1 MPFSMKLG
9 RKLSLTVLSLLLC
22 FAVLELGARAWLHW
36 FASEQAFLDCASIAQ
51 LRARLGEFERFRA
64 HRHLGFALAPDY
76 RKGDNRHN
84 ALGFRGEEIA
94 IEKAAGAVR
103 IACCGDSTTYGE
115 GVDDYKLSTPY
126 LLEQALRADGHQV
139 EVINAGCPG
148 WTTLETLINF
158 ETRLLEL
165 QPDYLV
171 VCHGMNDALTRIV
184 WPHSAYRA
192 DYSGWLRRDEQVRE
206 ASLLETSTLA
216 RILLVESGRIQPH
229 GSIMRIIG
237 DAAETCHTFTFQDQ
251 RRRDA
256 YPAGVFLEVP
266 IERMLEQNPPVFFE
280 RNLRSLMALAAAN
293 DTRVVLAT
301 FAFSRDLQFR
311 SRPYQGHPALQAA
324 LEATNAIVRRL
335 GQETQTEV
343 VDFERELVAAELF
356 TDGMH
361 FTEAGNRA
369 RAERLRQVFKA
380 RL

>member
-94 IEKAAGAVR
+94 IEKAAGTVR

-115 GVDDYKLSTPY
+115 GVDDYKASTPY

-184 WPHSAYRA
+184 WPHSAHRA
-192 DYSGWLRRDEQVRE
+192 DYSGWLRRDDHVRE

-301 FAFSRDLQFR
+301 FAFSRDVQFR

>member
-1 MPFSMKLG
+1 MPFLQKLA
-9 RKLSLTVLSLLLC
+9 RKLSLTALVLFLTL
-22 FAVLELGARAWLHW
+22 AVCELGARAWLHW
-36 FASEQAFLDCASIAQ
+36 FAGEQDFLDCASIAQ

-94 IEKAAGAVR
+94 IGKPAGTVR
-103 IACCGDSTTYGE
+103 IACCGGSTTYGE
-115 GVDDYKLSTPY
+115 GVVHDYRLSMPY

-165 QPDYLV
+165 QPDWIV
-171 VCHGMNDALTRIV
+171 VYEGINDALTRIV
-184 WPHSAYRA
+184 WPHSAYRG
-192 DYSGWLRRDEQVRE
+192 DLSGWLRRDEHVAE

-237 DAAETCHTFTFQDQ
+237 DAPATCHTFTFQAQ
-251 RRRDA
+251 RRKLA
-256 YPAGVFLEVP
+256 YPDGVFLEVP
-266 IERMLEQNPPVFFE
+266 IERMMEANQPVFFE
-280 RNLRSLMALAAAN
+280 RNLRSLMALAAVHGV
-293 DTRVVLAT
+293 RVVLAT
-301 FAFSRDLQFR
+301 FAFSREFPLAT
-311 SRPYQGHPALQAA
+311 YIGHPAVQASV
-324 LEATNAIVRRL
+324 EATNAIVRRL
-335 GQETQTEV
+335 GQQTQTEV
-343 VDFERELVAAELF
+343 VDFERELVAKELF

-361 FTEAGNRA
+361 FTEAGNRV
-369 RAERLRQVFKA
+369 RAERLRQVFKT